1 MESLKKIFGDRIRT
15 DEPLSRHTNF
25 RIGGPAR
32 YFFEARNSDEVAA
45 GICAAVGENVPFFL
59 LGGGSNILVSDKGFD
74 GLVVK
79 LANRAVSIEGTRV
92 RAEAGMLSVLL
103 ARKTVEAGLAGFEWA
118 VGLPGTVGG
127 AVRGNAGCFGG
138 EMKDVVRE
146 VEIVDL
152 RNGCTT
158 RTIAAAECEF
168 GYRDSIFKHFKAPL
182 APSRGPTGSLAGDQS
197 GSLGGGMGVV
207 LSVTLDLSP
216 GEKERGQALLR
227 DYVSRRKE
235 KQPTDYSSAGCV
247 FKNISAKGG
256 SAFGGEFID
265 EAVLEKLRK
274 DTDVPEE
281 FLKAGRI
288 PAGWIIEQL
297 GLKGTRIGEAM
308 ISEKHGNFIVNAG
321 RATADEVV
329 QLIVLVKSR
338 AREMYGLQMQ
348 EEIQYVGFE

>member
-1 MESLKKIFGDRIRT
+1 MVLRMSTLETVCGERLRR

-25 RIGGPAR
+25 RIGGPAT
-32 YFFEARNSDEVAA
+32 YFLEARDSDEVTRAV
-45 GICAAVGENVPFFL
+45 CAAVRERLPFFL
-59 LGGGSNILVSDKGFD
+59 LGGGSNVLVSDKGFD

-79 LANRAVSIEGTRV
+79 LANRNFSIEGTRV
-92 RAEAGMLSVLL
+92 RAEAGMLSVFL

-138 EMKDVVRE
+138 EMKDVVSA
-146 VEIVDL
+146 VEIVDIGGDCARRTL
-152 RNGCTT
+152 T
-158 RTIAAAECEF
+158 REECEF
-168 GYRDSIFKHFKAPL
+168 GYRDSIFKHSKAPL
-182 APSRGPTGSLAGDQS
+182 APSRSPTGSLAGDQS

-207 LSVTLDLSP
+207 LAVTLELRAGDRAK
-216 GEKERGQALLR
+216 GEELLH

-247 FKNISAKGG
+247 FKN
-256 SAFGGEFID
+256 FEFTD
-265 EAVLEKLRK
+265 EAELAKLRK

-281 FLKAGRI
+281 FARARRI
-288 PAGWIIEQL
+288 PAGWIVEQL

-329 QLIVLVKSR
+329 QLIALVKSR
-338 AREMYGLQMQ
+338 SREAYGIQLQ
-348 EEIQYVGFE
+348 EEIQYIGF